1 MQHWVSLPERPDI
14 PDILRPYLI
23 YILRSLLES
32 DSFYVLPHSSTRPHN
47 PITLPHTILVDDP
60 KAAIPAGTSK
70 PKGKVGRP
78 TKRQKLEQHI
88 DNWTTLEAK
97 VSGSPQTILESDKLD
112 IYLEKK
118 SAVIDMIPRDMEK
131 DAERDVVAALEKI
144 AIGKEGKDGL
154 KRLKEVVK
162 DGNVLRTW
170 NPIPEAAAPISA
182 LEGANHDE
190 ANETTSS
197 AGIE

>member
-1 MQHWVSLPERPDI
+1 MPETF
-14 PDILRPYLI
+14 RPYVI
-23 YILRSLLES
+23 YILKTLLES
-32 DSFYVLPHSSTRPHN
+32 DSFHVLPHSSTKPHN
-47 PITLPHTILVDDP
+47 PIALPHSILVDDP
-60 KAAIPAGTSK
+60 KAATSAGTLK

-78 TKRQKLEQHI
+78 TKRQKLQQHL

-97 VSGSPQTILESDKLD
+97 VSESPQNTPGSDKLD

-118 SAVIDMIPRDMEK
+118 GAAIDLIPKDMEK

-154 KRLKEVVK
+154 KRLKEAVK

-170 NPIPEAAAPISA
+170 NPVPEVTAPILASK
-182 LEGANHDE
+182 GANHDE

>member
-1 MQHWVSLPERPDI
+1 LQHWLSLPERPDI
-14 PDILRPYLI
+14 PDTLRPHVI
-23 YILRSLLES
+23 YILKSLLES
-32 DSFYVLPHSSTRPHN
+32 DSFHVLPHSSTSPQN
-47 PITLPHTILVDDP
+47 PIILPHSVLVGDP
-60 KAAIPAGTSK
+60 KAVIPSGTPKS
-70 PKGKVGRP
+70 KGKIGRP
-78 TKRQKLEQHI
+78 TKRQKLQQHL

-97 VSGSPQTILESDKLD
+97 VSGPPQTGPESDKLD

-118 SAVIDMIPRDMEK
+118 GGVIGAIPKDMEK

-170 NPIPEAAAPISA
+170 NPVPEAAAPTSA
-182 LEGANHDE
+182 LEGDE